1 VRRLTHSPV
10 WPAKKSDFLNG
21 LSLAIPSDS
30 SRRINDH
37 PKEERMKLRM
47 LAVAA
52 GLVVLPAIA
61 VAQTPTD
68 TTARDTTARDT
79 TMKATTTAAPAVTTA
94 AKDSTLE
101 PKPVPP
107 SDGTTCPWGCPT
119 SSGAAGLTGPQ
130 FLALQQEL
138 RDSKCGN
145 NRVTGRLD
153 AATRTGIRNCARKLG
168 VANNAAAVLVALNI
182 GYGPGD
188 VNMPSGQEE

>member
-1 VRRLTHSPV
+1 
-10 WPAKKSDFLNG
+10 
-21 LSLAIPSDS
+21 
-30 SRRINDH
+30 
-37 PKEERMKLRM
+37 MKLRM

-52 GLVVLPAIA
+52 GFVVLPAIA

-68 TTARDTTARDT
+68 TTARDTT
-79 TMKATTTAAPAVTTA
+79 MKAPTTTAAPVTTA

-107 SDGTTCPWGCPT
+107 SDGTNCPWGCPT
-119 SSGAAGLTGPQ
+119 SKGAAGLTGPQ

-138 RDSKCGN
+138 RDAKCGTN
-145 NRVTGRLD
+145 HVTGRLD
-153 AATRTGIRNCARKLG
+153 AATRTAIRNCARKLG

-188 VNMPSGQEE
+188 VNMSGGMEE